1 MVLSIWTT
9 THWGWLGLVIGFRS
23 LFRLHSPCQV
33 SVGRLGEDLLNTC
46 QCWLL
51 CTTPVQNTSRI
62 IRISWTLMKLNIDEL
77 LINLAHCPTYA
88 IIFHSMTNLWRIIL
102 DNIYIYIMILNVI
115 ESWLPLF
122 GSPCHWAALDNYP
135 QRIRG
140 NSRAVKQQKPNNL
153 IHPVL
158 PIGRIINQDRSSYH
172 TPKIGLPYGNWI

>member
-51 CTTPVQNTSRI
+51 CATPVQNTSRI

-102 DNIYIYIMILNVI
+102 DNIYIYILWYWMLLNHGYLSLDHPAT
-115 ESWLPLF
+115 ELPWTITPR
-122 GSPCHWAALDNYP
+122 GSEVTHVRW
-135 QRIRG
+135 
-140 NSRAVKQQKPNNL
+140 SSK
-153 IHPVL
+153 
-158 PIGRIINQDRSSYH
+158 NQTIWFIQFYQLG
-172 TPKIGLPYGNWI
+172 GL